1 MSGLCAYLTK
11 LLYADLMLPRRPLLL
26 AAASALLPRRAAAQ
40 ARATGER
47 WIWAV
52 NRAGE
57 EVAVAYRVGGEY
69 HPAAL
74 LRLRH
79 LFRDLHEN
87 VPGPLPPLLIDML
100 SVLQERWA
108 YTRPFIL
115 NSGYRTP
122 RTNASIEGAAPA
134 SLHMRGLAADVTL
147 RGVHP
152 DSLGAVAW
160 MLSQRLGFMGIGLYS
175 GFLHLDIGPQRSWT
189 RFGR

>member
-1 MSGLCAYLTK
+1 MP
-11 LLYADLMLPRRPLLL
+11 PRRHLLL
-26 AAASALLPRRAAAQ
+26 AAAGAALGLRPGRAAAV
-40 ARATGER
+40 GER
-47 WIWAV
+47 WIWAT

-57 EVAVAYRVGGEY
+57 EVAVAYRVGGTY
-69 HPAAL
+69 NTSAL
-74 LRLRH
+74 LHLRH

-87 VPGPLPPLLIDML
+87 LPGPLPPLLVDML
-100 SVLQERWA
+100 SVLQERWG
-108 YTRPFIL
+108 YSHPLVL

-152 DSLGAVAW
+152 DSLGAMAW